1 MAQRRGG
8 RLLGRSRTPGR
19 VLRLEGRGR
28 RREARNAAFIRAS
41 AVYQELARDYA
52 LNPQEV
58 LYLMGA
64 AAREPPAMA
73 AAWAERM
80 MSLGREAEASLKMLT
95 LLHKLQLHS
104 PQFIATLLGSSF
116 HGHSFA
122 DVLKELWTRLRQMPS
137 SKRGPFIC
145 AYLVYLQLRLSS
157 PAYATEHRQTPVA
170 GRTAQRRLELAQLA
184 AQIPTLETLFDRA
197 LDADACVGGVVT
209 VRGGSSC
216 KCFP

>member
-1 MAQRRGG
+1 MLSFFRAGVGG
-8 RLLGRSRTPGR
+8 GGVGPGSLG
-19 VLRLEGRGR
+19 
-28 RREARNAAFIRAS
+28 S
-41 AVYQELARDYA
+41 ALARA
-52 LNPQEV
+52 TPNSTQPLNPQEV

-122 DVLKELWTRLRQMPS
+122 DVLKELWTRLRQMP
-137 SKRGPFIC
+137 
-145 AYLVYLQLRLSS
+145 
-157 PAYATEHRQTPVA
+157 YAM
-170 GRTAQRRLELAQLA
+170 
-184 AQIPTLETLFDRA
+184 IRA
-197 LDADACVGGVVT
+197 SVPPITSQSRVVI
-209 VRGGSSC
+209 
-216 KCFP
+216 